1 MAHIDTSAV
10 MIGAVWIRPT
20 GEALDRITKV
30 VRLVH
35 KRGGGPQVQP
45 HVTLLSGMETTMASA
60 ELKLKHL
67 AMRLKPFAIR
77 LGEIE
82 GRQDY
87 FRCLYAKAELSEE
100 LAEARRIAYAEFEM
114 NPPPPFEPHLSLLY
128 GKIDDALR
136 QELIAVADGTLDVRF
151 DVTAVHLVN
160 AYQGVPVTSW
170 RTLAE
175 RPLGS

>member
-1 MAHIDTSAV
+1 MSHIDTSAV
-10 MIGAVWIRPT
+10 IIGALWIRPS
-20 GEALDRITKV
+20 GDALDKITKI

-67 AMRLKPFAIR
+67 AMRVKPFKIR
-77 LGEIE
+77 LGAIE

-87 FRCLYAKAELSEE
+87 FRCLYAKAEPSEE

-128 GKIDDALR
+128 GKIDDALK
-136 QELIAVADGTLDVRF
+136 QELIAEAGGSLDLTF
-151 DVTAVHLVN
+151 EANAVHLVN
-160 AYQGVPVTSW
+160 AYQGVPATSW
-170 RTLAE
+170 HTIAE
-175 RPLGS
+175 RPLGG